1 MESPPCY
8 STKTL
13 ADRWLCT
20 PHHIRNLVD
29 RGELGYFTIGRNIR
43 IPASEVEKWE
53 RVKRNSHGTKS
64 DGMPSGTKTESES
77 VVPSE
82 PQNVVVL
89 TRP

>member
-20 PHHIRNLVD
+20 SQHIRDLVEA
-29 RGELGYFTIGRNIR
+29 GELGYFTIGRNIR
-43 IPASEVEKWE
+43 NPASEVEKWE
-53 RVKRNSHGTKS
+53 RVKRNSHGTE
-64 DGMPSGTKTESES
+64 DNGTPSGTKTESES
-77 VVPSE
+77 AVHSE